1 MLFSRA
7 HRCRNTSI
15 PRPPPPMA
23 LTSESSRTTIWA
35 SVSEVTTLRNSYAES
50 LCTILPSH
58 STTVSSPILSTV
70 TFSMAKLEH
79 GQYRSFIL
87 CMLDHCFRVGAG
99 ISRRNEHIWPT
110 ATAKSP
116 RLQTEEKTPAVGLG
130 LMGFGLVGHSALTSL
145 AMCLT
150 EVT

>member
-35 SVSEVTTLRNSYAES
+35 SVSEVTTLRNLYAES
-50 LCTILPSH
+50 LCIILPSH

-110 ATAKSP
+110 RKAKSP
-116 RLQTEEKTPAVGLG
+116 RHQRSHALHLVRLG
-130 LMGFGLVGHSALTSL
+130 RTRIDWRYAQAPYHADASECSAS
-145 AMCLT
+145 
-150 EVT
+150 